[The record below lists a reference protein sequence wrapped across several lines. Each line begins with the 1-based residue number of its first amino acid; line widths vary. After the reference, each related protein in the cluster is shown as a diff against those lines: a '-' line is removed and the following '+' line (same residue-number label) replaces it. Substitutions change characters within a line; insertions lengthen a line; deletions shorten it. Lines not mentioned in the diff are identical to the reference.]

1 MGHPPARVRNPG
13 GAGADGGRLAP
24 EATVAAAAFEG
35 TGDVAATVTNRT
47 SGREPT
53 GGGYADD
60 VTITTAPDACEV
72 VPVLVDGAFA
82 GAEAAGWRS
91 LKVSR
96 SECQAISIV

>member
-1 MGHPPARVRNPG
+1 M
-13 GAGADGGRLAP
+13 
-24 EATVAAAAFEG
+24 AAAAFKG

-60 VTITTAPDACEV
+60 VTVATAPDACEV
-72 VPVLVDGAFA
+72 VLVDGAFA